1 MRIPTSKVAT
11 LAQQMVTPLVN
22 DGDIETDAPAE
33 VVKDV
38 ESVLNQ
44 YIRDEQEITERARDL
59 LHSRRLPPGQLGKMK
74 RLVSDER
81 KIGIGDDAID
91 YILDQL
97 VEFLM
102 HSHNVEEIFAE
113 DVVLRR
119 KLREPMRRL
128 VREQQAL
135 DVEVEKQLRHV
146 KAEEGSAMWDVEYRR
161 MMEEIRRRKGL

>member
-1 MRIPTSKVAT
+1 MRIPTSRVPT

-22 DGDIETDAPAE
+22 DGDIETEAVTE

-44 YIRDEQEITERARDL
+44 YIRDEQDITERARDL
-59 LHSRRLPPGQLGKMK
+59 VHARRLPPGQLGKMK
-74 RLVSDER
+74 RLVAGEK
-81 KIGIGDDAID
+81 KIGIGEDAVD

-102 HSHNVEEIFAE
+102 HSHNVEEIYAE

-119 KLREPMRRL
+119 KLREPLRGL
-128 VREQQAL
+128 AREQASIDQ
-135 DVEVEKQLRHV
+135 EVEKQMRHV
-146 KAEEGSAMWDVEYRR
+146 KQEEGSAMWDVEYRR